1 MLKMTVSLACAALI
15 VGCASQP
22 APKPM
27 AVAAPSTQAA
37 PAPGAAPT
45 TESAKA
51 APIAPPGYKARVRK
65 GQTVYCKTVEVT
77 GSNFPREVCYTPEA
91 LAAQE
96 RLQKDSAGRI
106 LNKPVACNS
115 NSCAAPAIGP

>member
-1 MLKMTVSLACAALI
+1 MSKTIVCLAMAAML

-27 AVAAPSTQAA
+27 SAAATTTAVAPAA
-37 PAPGAAPT
+37 GAAPT
-45 TESAKA
+45 TA
-51 APIAPPGYKARVRK
+51 AATSVTTAPPGYKARVRK
-65 GQTVYCKTVEVT
+65 GQTVYCRTVEVT
-77 GSNFPREVCYTPEA
+77 GSNFPKEVCYTPEA
-91 LAAQE
+91 LAAME
-96 RLQKDSAGRI
+96 RLQRDSAGRI

>member
-1 MLKMTVSLACAALI
+1 MSKTIVSLAIAAILA
-15 VGCASQP
+15 GCASRS

-27 AVAAPSTQAA
+27 AVAATTTAAA
-37 PAPGAAPT
+37 PAAGAASTAEAARSAT
-45 TESAKA
+45 T
-51 APIAPPGYKARVRK
+51 APPGYKARVRK

-77 GSNFPREVCYTPEA
+77 GSNFPKQVCYTPEA
-91 LAAQE
+91 LAAME

>member
-1 MLKMTVSLACAALI
+1 MLKVTVTLAIAALL
-15 VGCASQP
+15 VGCASQS

-27 AVAAPSTQAA
+27 AVAATTTVA
-37 PAPGAAPT
+37 PAAGAAST
-45 TESAKA
+45 TEAARSATT
-51 APIAPPGYKARVRK
+51 APPGYKARVRK

-77 GSNFPREVCYTPEA
+77 GSNFPKEVCYTPEA
-91 LAAQE
+91 LAAME

-115 NSCAAPAIGP
+115 NSCAAPAVGP